1 MNILIVH
8 NFYKTSGGE
17 DTVVFNEIEI
27 LRKNGHKVF
36 TYFKYNDNIDISG
49 FNKIGLF
56 KRTIFN
62 RSIKKEL
69 TEIIKSNQIEVVHC
83 HNTFPLI
90 SFSVYQYAKKAG
102 CKVVQ
107 TIHNFRFLCANGEFV
122 KDGEV
127 CEDCLTVGL
136 RCALKNKCYH
146 KSFFQTFAW
155 VEMQKRFRKKR
166 GYKYVDKF
174 ICLTEFNK
182 EKLSFIIPREK
193 ICVKANGSKF
203 EPEYSKEKRNQFLFV
218 GRLEKIKGCELL
230 ISAFSRNGMP
240 KLKIC
245 GEGKEREQLERL
257 ASRCE
262 NIEFAGKLDSEKLK
276 KELERSYAVIVPSK
290 WYEGFPMIIAES
302 FSLGVPVI
310 ANDMGNL
317 PYIVQDKVN
326 GMIYDR
332 NSVDSMAEIVLNLY
346 HDPELQKQL
355 QENAFDTFK
364 SQLSNEKNYQNLMR
378 IYQE

>member
-36 TYFKYNDNIDISG
+36 TYFKYNNNIDISG

-127 CEDCLTVGL
+127 CEDCSTVGL

-326 GMIYDR
+326 GMIYER
-332 NSVDSMAEIVLNLY
+332 NSVDSMSEIVLNLY